1 MAYDMWVKE
10 GGKLGDIY
18 GNGFERDENG
28 KIKLNETGNPIK
40 VTGNNTLLGNANPD
54 ALLGW
59 SNTFTYKGFTLY
71 FLIDARI
78 GGDVM
83 SLTQAHLDAMGVSK
97 ESGESRDRGYVEYEG
112 IQFKDVPNFYGTVG
126 GRNGISEYYMYDAT
140 NVRLRELTLGYSFP
154 ETLLAKTKFIKGLDL
169 TLVARNLF
177 FLYKYSPFDPD
188 STLSVGNTLQGV
200 DVFGMPTT
208 RNIGFNVKFT
218 F

>member
-1 MAYDMWVKE
+1 M
-10 GGKLGDIY
+10 
-18 GNGFERDENG
+18 
-28 KIKLNETGNPIK
+28 
-40 VTGNNTLLGNANPD
+40 
-54 ALLGW
+54 
-59 SNTFTYKGFTLY
+59 Y

-154 ETLLAKTKFIKGLDL
+154 ETLLAKPNSSRI
-169 TLVARNLF
+169 R
-177 FLYKYSPFDPD
+177 SH
-188 STLSVGNTLQGV
+188 
-200 DVFGMPTT
+200 
-208 RNIGFNVKFT
+208 IGCT
-218 F
+218 

>member
-1 MAYDMWVKE
+1 M
-10 GGKLGDIY
+10 
-18 GNGFERDENG
+18 
-28 KIKLNETGNPIK
+28 
-40 VTGNNTLLGNANPD
+40 
-54 ALLGW
+54 
-59 SNTFTYKGFTLY
+59 Y

-97 ESGESRDRGYVEYEG
+97 ESEESRDRGYVEYEG

-177 FLYKYSPFDPD
+177 FLYKDAPFDPD
-188 STLSVGNTLQGV
+188 ATLSVGNTLQGV
-200 DVFGMPTT
+200 DVFGMRLHVILVSTLNLHSNFKT
-208 RNIGFNVKFT
+208 KT
-218 F
+218 L